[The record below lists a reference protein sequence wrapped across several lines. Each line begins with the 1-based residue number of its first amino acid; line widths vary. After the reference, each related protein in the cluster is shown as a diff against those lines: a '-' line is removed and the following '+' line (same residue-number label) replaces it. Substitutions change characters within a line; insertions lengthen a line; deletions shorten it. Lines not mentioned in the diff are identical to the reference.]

1 MPRHS
6 DRPPLAR
13 PRSGGLRNVICVS
26 ITSLRTRALA
36 FLASFVSFVFFSRP
50 RRSSL
55 SLFLS
60 LSRYFRSS
68 CIVSLASLATLSRPF
83 SSSIRSRPPLAVV
96 EGNLGVSARR
106 CSKTFMYL
114 LSDDNKRRCGARSAG
129 VMSLARISR
138 DGVAADKSR

>member
-26 ITSLRTRALA
+26 ITSLRTRAGFSC
-36 FLASFVSFVFFSRP
+36 FLCLFRLFFPSAAVF
-50 RRSSL
+50 SL
-55 SLFLS
+55 SS
-60 LSRYFRSS
+60 YFRSS
-68 CIVSLASLATLSRPF
+68 CIVSLASLATPTRRPF
-83 SSSIRSRPPLAVV
+83 SSSIRSRPPHAVV
-96 EGNLGVSARR
+96 EGNLCVSARQ

-138 DGVAADKSR
+138 RSCRR